1 MSANQKQK
9 QNRNNRQK
17 PVDDNKRKPARN
29 QAQRQEDK
37 PKNRTARGQDQKHE
51 PKRDQKNEAR
61 RDQKH
66 EPRRDGKHEARRDQK
81 HGQKPDQLQEQNENQ
96 DYIIG
101 KNPVIEA
108 LKSERDIN
116 KILIAEGSQSGQMQ
130 QVIGMAKEANVIVQ
144 FVPKK
149 KIDQLADGNHQ
160 GVIAQVAA
168 YEYAEIDDLFAAAEK
183 KNEAPFFLLLDEI
196 EDPHNLGSIMRTADA
211 SGAHGIIIPKRRA
224 VGLTTTVAKLSTGA
238 IEYIPVARVTNMAQ
252 TIDELKDRGVWIA
265 GTDASAKQDFRQIDG
280 TLPLGLVIGSEGKGM
295 GRLIRDKCDFL
306 LSLPMVGHVTSLNAS
321 VAAALLMYE
330 VHRKRHPLGE

>member
-1 MSANQKQK
+1 MSQKQQHK
-9 QNRNNRQK
+9 QSRNSRPK
-17 PVDDNKRKPARN
+17 SVDDNKRKPARN
-29 QAQRQEDK
+29 QAQRQDEK
-37 PKNRTARGQDQKHE
+37 PKNRPAKGQDQKHE
-51 PKRDQKNEAR
+51 ARQDRKHEAGRDR
-61 RDQKH
+61 KH
-66 EPRRDGKHEARRDQK
+66 EPRRDQK
-81 HGQKPDQLQEQNENQ
+81 YGQKSDQLREQNENQ

-168 YEYAEIDDLFAAAEK
+168 YEYAEIDDLFALAEK

-224 VGLTTTVAKLSTGA
+224 VGLTATVAKLSTGA

-252 TIDELKDRGVWIA
+252 TIDELKERGVWIA
-265 GTDASAKQDFRQIDG
+265 GTDASAKQDFRQMDG

-330 VHRKRHPLGE
+330 VHRKRQPLGE